1 MKVFLSKYI
10 GFCEGVRRSIAMSYD
25 EIRKANGN
33 VYTDG
38 DLVHNSRTL
47 DRLAYAGIHKL
58 QDDQSL
64 PKNCDSIIVRA
75 HGVTP
80 ARRKMLGAL
89 GCRVIDA
96 TCPKVLRIAGLIKKY
111 SNEGFH
117 ILLAGKADH
126 PEIIGLC
133 GYAPDEKITVL
144 SSAREVSNLKTCS
157 EKIIVLSQ
165 TTFES
170 EVFEEIANAVLKRF
184 KDATVKNT
192 ICSSTINRQREI
204 LDFIQ
209 SGCDC
214 IIVVGSKFSNNT
226 KSLYNT
232 ATANGCHSLIIK
244 NSQDPELANT
254 KKYNCIGITSGAST
268 DYQDAYEIYERLLLV
283 SE

>member
-1 MKVFLSKYI
+1 
-10 GFCEGVRRSIAMSYD
+10 
-25 EIRKANGN
+25 
-33 VYTDG
+33 
-38 DLVHNSRTL
+38 
-47 DRLAYAGIHKL
+47 
-58 QDDQSL
+58 
-64 PKNCDSIIVRA
+64 
-75 HGVTP
+75 
-80 ARRKMLGAL
+80 MLGAL

-117 ILLAGKADH
+117 VLLAGEADH

-133 GYAPDEKITVL
+133 GYALYKKITVL

-157 EKIIVLSQ
+157 EKIVVLSQ

-170 EVFEEIANAVLKRF
+170 EVFEEIADAVLKRF

-204 LDFIQ
+204 LNFIQ

-232 ATANGCHSLIIK
+232 ALANGCHSLIIE
-244 NSQDPELANT
+244 NPQSLELANT
-254 KKYNCIGITSGAST
+254 KKYNHIGITSGAST
-268 DYQDAYEIYERLLLV
+268 DYRDAYEIYERLIIDANLKKEEGKNEKISGKTDGKNNPKTEEAFCDHRRSLQEKKDREKGKERTEKWIV
-283 SE
+283 GE